1 MILAIDG
8 LLAGAAHVL
17 TGPDHLVGVAPLA
30 VEEAADG
37 TRHGEVRRIRPWLVG
52 ASWGI
57 GHGFGV
63 AILGVLGQTLLSA
76 AQVNVASGWSE
87 RLVGV
92 LLIGLGLNAVKR
104 ARGLV
109 IHEHKHLHDD
119 SEHVHLHVHGHGHKG
134 VSHPRGEQHRHA
146 ALGIGLVHGLAGA
159 GHFWAVLPSLAM
171 GHADAAAYISGYVVA
186 SIVLMT
192 AFGAALG
199 RITRSVGTTWMPR
212 FFQSVGVVTVA
223 IGAWWLAMTLS

>member
-8 LLAGAAHVL
+8 LLAGVAHVL
-17 TGPDHLVGVAPLA
+17 TGPDHLMGVAPLA
-30 VEEAADG
+30 VEEAAEG
-37 TRHGEVRRIRPWLVG
+37 TRAGEVRRIRPWLVG

-57 GHGFGV
+57 GHGVGV

-92 LLIGLGLNAVKR
+92 LLIGLGLNALR
-104 ARGLV
+104 RGRSFV
-109 IHEHKHLHDD
+109 IHEHKHFHDD
-119 SEHVHLHVHGHGHKG
+119 SEHVHLHLHARDHKG
-134 VSHPRGEQHRHA
+134 VKHAGGEQHRHA

-171 GHADAAAYISGYVVA
+171 SPAEAATYISAYVLV
-186 SIVLMT
+186 SIVLM
-192 AFGAALG
+192 AAVGATLG
-199 RITRSVGTTWMPR
+199 RVTSSLGTRWMPR
-212 FFQSVGVVTVA
+212 FFQSVGLLTFG
-223 IGAWWLAMTLS
+223 IGVWWLAPHG

>member
-37 TRHGEVRRIRPWLVG
+37 TRPGEVRRIRPWLVG
-52 ASWGI
+52 ASWGV
-57 GHGFGV
+57 GHGVGV

-76 AQVNVASGWSE
+76 TQVDIASGWSE

-92 LLIGLGLNAVKR
+92 LLVGLGIHAVR
-104 ARGLV
+104 RGRRLV
-109 IHEHKHLHDD
+109 IHEHRHVHDD
-119 SEHVHLHVHGHGHKG
+119 SEHVHLHVHGHEHKG
-134 VSHPRGEQHRHA
+134 SKHDSGEQHRHA

-171 GHADAAAYISGYVVA
+171 GRTEAATYIAAYIVA
-186 SIVLMT
+186 SIALMT
-192 AFGAALG
+192 VFGALLG
-199 RITRSVGTTWMPR
+199 RITRSMGTTWMPR
-212 FFQSVGVVTVA
+212 FFQSVGALTVA
-223 IGAWWLAMTLS
+223 IGVWWIAVTFS